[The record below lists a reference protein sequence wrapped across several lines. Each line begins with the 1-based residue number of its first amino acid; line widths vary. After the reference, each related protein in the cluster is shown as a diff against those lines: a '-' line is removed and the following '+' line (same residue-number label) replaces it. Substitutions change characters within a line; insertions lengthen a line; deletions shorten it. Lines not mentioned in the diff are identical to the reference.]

1 MLASALLA
9 ALAWRAKTTLG
20 NVSVSLGSVIMSAVL
35 AWLGIIA
42 PLLSHFFLTQGP
54 IRLAE
59 KVFDAA
65 LTAAALSP
73 VPSAALRVA
82 LVIVR
87 RLRPQR

>member
-20 NVSVSLGSVIMSAVL
+20 NVRSASAVIMSAVL

-65 LTAAALSP
+65 LTAAALTP